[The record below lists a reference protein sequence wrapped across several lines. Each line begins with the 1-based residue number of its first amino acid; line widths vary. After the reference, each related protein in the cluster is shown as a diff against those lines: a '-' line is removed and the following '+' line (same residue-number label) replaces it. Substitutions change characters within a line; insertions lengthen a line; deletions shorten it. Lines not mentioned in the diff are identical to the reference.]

1 MKRTFMKSKIHR
13 ASVTEDDLDYE
24 GSLGLDEELM
34 KAADLLPYERVE
46 VYNVTNGERFATYL
60 VKAEKGSGTV
70 AVYGAAAHKARAGDK
85 VIIASYAII
94 DEDEID
100 FYMPKVVLLDE
111 RNRVKEIK

>member
-1 MKRTFMKSKIHR
+1 MKRTFLKSKIHR

-24 GSLGLDEELM
+24 GSLGLDEGLM

-70 AVYGAAAHKARAGDK
+70 AVYGAAAHKAGAGDK
-85 VIIASYAII
+85 VIIASYALI

-100 FYMPKVVLLDE
+100 FFMPKVVLVDD
-111 RNRVKEIK
+111 RNRIKEIK

>member
-1 MKRTFMKSKIHR
+1 MKRTFLKSKIHR

-24 GSLGLDEELM
+24 GSLGLDEDLM

-46 VYNVTNGERFATYL
+46 VYNVTSGERFATYL
-60 VKAEKGSGTV
+60 VKAEKGPGTV

-85 VIIASYAII
+85 VIIASYALI

-100 FYMPKVVLLDE
+100 FFMPKVVLVDD
-111 RNRVKEIK
+111 RNRIKEIK